1 VTTYNNL
8 ISRTD
13 AAALIPED
21 VATDII
27 KALPQ
32 KSAALTQFRKVR
44 MSRGQQRMPVVSALP
59 TAYWVDGTNDAGLKQ
74 TSEVNWGN
82 QYLDARELA
91 VIVPVPQAVLDDS
104 AFDIW
109 AEVKPLLIEAFGSAI
124 DAAALFG
131 TNAPS
136 GWPTSLVQQAVAA
149 GNYVTE
155 GTALDSKGHNDFGVD
170 VSAAMGKVE
179 QDGFDALGF
188 WARRKVKARLR
199 DLRDSNGVPIYQPI
213 AGGNPATLYGEQ
225 LTFVGNE
232 PWVNNYEL
240 ITGDPNYAILGVR
253 QDIEF
258 KVFTEG
264 VISDGAG
271 AIVLNLMQQDSAA
284 LRAVMRV
291 AFQVANPI
299 TRDNTGNTRFPFAV
313 VINAGS

>member
-1 VTTYNNL
+1 MTVYNSL

-74 TSEVNWGN
+74 TTEVNWGN

-91 VIVPVPQAVLDDS
+91 VIVPVPQAVLDD
-104 AFDIW
+104 ADFDIW
-109 AEVKPLLIEAFGSAI
+109 GEVQPLLIEAFGAAI
-124 DAAALFG
+124 DGAAIFG

-136 GWPTSLVQQAVAA
+136 GWPSSIVAQAIAA

-155 GTALDSKGHNDFGVD
+155 GTGSDFAKD
-170 VSAAMGKVE
+170 ISAAMGKVE
-179 QDGFDALGF
+179 TDGFDATGF
-188 WARRKVKARLR
+188 WARRKVKQHLR
-199 DLRDSNGVPIYQPI
+199 DLRDSQGRPIYQDV
-213 AGGNPATLYGEQ
+213 ANGSPATLYGEQ
-225 LTFVGNE
+225 ITFVGNDA
-232 PWVNNYEL
+232 WVNNYEL
-240 ITGDPNYAILGVR
+240 ITGDPNYAILGLR
-253 QDIEF
+253 QDISF

-264 VISDGAG
+264 VITDGSG
-271 AIVLNLMQQDSAA
+271 AVVLNLMQQDSAA
-284 LRAVMRV
+284 MRAVMRV
-291 AFQVANPI
+291 GFQVANPI
-299 TRDNTGNTRFPFAV
+299 NRENSGNTRFPFAV

>member
-1 VTTYNNL
+1 MTVYNSL

-21 VATDII
+21 VASGII
-27 KALPQ
+27 KSLPQ
-32 KSAALTQFRKVR
+32 QSAALSQFRKVT
-44 MSRGQQRMPVVSALP
+44 MSRGQQRMPVLSALP

-74 TSEVNWGN
+74 TTEVNWGN

-91 VIVPVPQAVLDDS
+91 VIVPVPQAVLDD
-104 AFDIW
+104 AQFDIW
-109 AEVKPLLIEAFGSAI
+109 GEVEPLLREAFGSAI

-136 GWPTSLVQQAVAA
+136 GWPSSIVAQAIAA

-155 GTALDSKGHNDFGVD
+155 GTGVD
-170 VSAAMGKVE
+170 FAGDISLAMAKVE
-179 QDGFDALGF
+179 ADGFDVRGF
-188 WARRKVKARLR
+188 WARRKVRSHLR
-199 DLRDSNGVPIYQPI
+199 DLRDANRQPIYQPV
-213 AGGNPATLYGEQ
+213 AVGSPATLYGEPI
-225 LTFVGNE
+225 TFVGND

-240 ITGDPNYAILGVR
+240 IAGDPNYAIIGIR
-253 QDIEF
+253 QDISF

-264 VISDGAG
+264 VITDGAG
-271 AIVLNLMQQDSAA
+271 AVVLNLMQQDSAA
-284 LRAVMRV
+284 MRAVMRV

-299 TRDNTGNTRFPFAV
+299 NRDNSGATRFPFSV